1 MTEEQFYSLQ
11 NIYLLVAQ
19 VGSSLGA
26 EDTSSGLVI
35 PTDINIFAEAI
46 EKFLPNNYQ
55 IYQQEFTDFV
65 QGFCDSAEDS
75 SIDDFLAHITPL
87 IPEFALVGGA
97 DFDPKALD
105 RGEFYLCLFLPTL
118 AVSGTNVLICFSRA
132 ET

>member
-19 VGSSLGA
+19 VGSSFGA
-26 EDTSSGLVI
+26 ENTSSGLVI
-35 PTDINIFAEAI
+35 PTDINIFTEAI
-46 EKFLPNNYQ
+46 EKFLPRNFQ

-65 QGFCDSAEDS
+65 QGFCSVSADS

-87 IPEFALVGGA
+87 SPEFALVGGA
-97 DFDPKALD
+97 DFDPKARD

-118 AVSGTNVLICFSRA
+118 EVAGTNILICFSRA